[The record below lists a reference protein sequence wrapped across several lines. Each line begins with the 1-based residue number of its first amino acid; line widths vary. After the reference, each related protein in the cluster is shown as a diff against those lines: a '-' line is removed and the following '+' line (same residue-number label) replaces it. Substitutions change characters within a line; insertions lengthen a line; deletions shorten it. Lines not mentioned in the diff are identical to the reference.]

1 MSYNA
6 EINFKTIKEGE
17 LYAFFKQLK
26 DACKDKFEQIAEDDF
41 IYMPSI
47 RNSHLLKNAT
57 EWGTKE
63 LDQSWVRNSVF
74 SYRFF
79 YIPEHN
85 LLGVF
90 GTPDA
95 VHEIF
100 DTTVYFQNSCDQ
112 DYDFDTW
119 KGIPVFE
126 EIAEKWKNATDE
138 EIRKKYD
145 EKYGLDDEEDFDYD
159 YQKKTFAYDEIW
171 GMCEKYLYDEK
182 EVVYISMFGGYELFE
197 ILGFVELCRKAYD
210 EWKKGVRYEKQTLP
224 I

>member
-1 MSYNA
+1 MSYRA

-26 DACKDKFEQIAEDDF
+26 DACKDKFEQIAEDNF
-41 IYMPSI
+41 IYIPSSI
-47 RNSHLLKNAT
+47 NSHLLKNAT
-57 EWGTKE
+57 EWEKEE
-63 LDQSWVRNSVF
+63 LDRAWVRNSVF

-95 VHEIF
+95 VHGIF

-112 DYDFDTW
+112 DYEFDEW

-126 EIAEKWKNATDE
+126 QIAEKWKNTTDE
-138 EIRKKYD
+138 ETLKHHNEKWGEYD
-145 EKYGLDDEEDFDYD
+145 DDICDFDY
-159 YQKKTFAYDEIW
+159 YRKSFAYEEIW
-171 GMCEKYLYDEK
+171 GMCEKYLYNES
-182 EVVYISMFGGYELFE
+182 EVTYISMFGGYELLE
-197 ILGFVELCRKAYD
+197 TTGFVCLCRKAY
-210 EWKKGVRYEKQTLP
+210 EKWEKEIMELVEP
-224 I
+224 